1 MKTFEITAK
10 SKDKMEKLLNSD
22 SPFIILYFWK
32 NCGHCIALK
41 PVWKKFT
48 QVSKISS
55 CSVEYS
61 NKALLPENL
70 RDVMGF
76 PTIQIISHGKVIDNY
91 MGERSE
97 EGLIEFSNKYISKKK
112 EKGHIRK

>member
-10 SKDKMEKLLNSD
+10 SKDKMVKLLDSD

-48 QVSKISS
+48 QVSKIPS

-61 NKALLPENL
+61 NKGLLPENL
-70 RDVMGF
+70 REVMGF
-76 PTIQIISHGKVIDNY
+76 PTIQIISNGKIIDNY
-91 MGERSE
+91 MGDRSE
-97 EGLIEFSNKYISKKK
+97 ESLIEFSNKYIPKKK
-112 EKGHIRK
+112 KKVI

>member
-1 MKTFEITAK
+1 
-10 SKDKMEKLLNSD
+10 
-22 SPFIILYFWK
+22 
-32 NCGHCIALK
+32 
-41 PVWKKFT
+41 
-48 QVSKISS
+48 
-55 CSVEYS
+55 
-61 NKALLPENL
+61 
-70 RDVMGF
+70 MGF